1 MGKRLRLALVAG
13 WLAGCCVAPAAADEA
28 EAWPSIRKMMFGDR
42 EVRAD
47 GKRVV
52 EVFAPQQADDA
63 AVVPVVVRTWMLQ
76 RPERYIR
83 HVWLVIDNNPSP
95 VGVKFGF
102 TPESGRADIETRV
115 RLESASPVRAIAELN
130 DGSLWMHAVMVFG
143 AGGCSAPSAKND
155 QALRNMGKL
164 KFSVES
170 DGVEASTPALAQL
183 RISHPQFSGM
193 GTGEPPPARFVRQ
206 VKVTYADKVVM
217 TADVD
222 FTISENPHFRF
233 YFLPVGDGELRAEV
247 VDTED
252 LRVEQSLAVKLPAR

>member
-1 MGKRLRLALVAG
+1 MRLAVAAGLLV
-13 WLAGCCVAPAAADEA
+13 GCGAAASA
-28 EAWPSIRKMMFGDR
+28 EPENWPSIQRMMFGDR

-76 RPERYIR
+76 RADRYVR

-95 VGVKFGF
+95 VGVKFTF

-115 RLESASPVRAIAELN
+115 RLESASPIRAIAELN
-130 DGSLWMHAVMVFG
+130 DGSLWMHSVMVFG
-143 AGGCSAPSAKND
+143 AGGCSSPSAKND

-170 DGVEASTPALAQL
+170 DNVEASTPTLAQL

-193 GTGEPPPARFVRQ
+193 GSGDPPPPRFVRQ
-206 VKVTYADKVVM
+206 VRVTYAGKVVM

-233 YFLPVGDGELRAEV
+233 YFVPTGDGELRAEV

-252 LRVEQSLAVKLPAR
+252 LRVEERLAVKVPGTARR